1 MGFTVVLQASR
12 TCNQMKACLNLL
24 LQFSIVWIIDELH
37 CRWKDLHLMLIHGFN
52 QGQVATQ
59 RLTIKYVLA
68 TLRPQADCASMQYA
82 EKAKFSSIAYILKE
96 AMSSLPKVFA
106 SKLELYSNHHCW
118 FLEASEP
125 DI

>member
-1 MGFTVVLQASR
+1 MGFTVVL
-12 TCNQMKACLNLL
+12 
-24 LQFSIVWIIDELH
+24 
-37 CRWKDLHLMLIHGFN
+37 

-106 SKLELYSNHHCW
+106 SKLGIPFSNLAKPSSSRFETLIQFSTSELYSNHHCW

>member
-1 MGFTVVLQASR
+1 
-12 TCNQMKACLNLL
+12 
-24 LQFSIVWIIDELH
+24 
-37 CRWKDLHLMLIHGFN
+37 MLIHGFN

-82 EKAKFSSIAYILKE
+82 EKAKE

-106 SKLELYSNHHCW
+106 SKLGIPFSNLAKPSSSRFETLIQFSTSELYSNHHCW

>member
-68 TLRPQADCASMQYA
+68 TLRPQADCARLKCPYFASMIGHWYSVCSMQR
-82 EKAKFSSIAYILKE
+82 KQSSQ
-96 AMSSLPKVFA
+96 A
-106 SKLELYSNHHCW
+106 SPTS
-118 FLEASEP
+118 
-125 DI
+125 